1 MYIFVHPSDAPQ
13 VSAGLKGLRVL
24 KTTNS
29 AFIGFYKCEGT
40 TLKDAEDRVLS
51 TVVEAQWKYN
61 NTHGLD
67 FCGAWL
73 VLYIYEWLK
82 NDTHE

>member
-1 MYIFVHPSDAPQ
+1 M
-13 VSAGLKGLRVL
+13 L

-73 VLYIYEWLK
+73 VFYI
-82 NDTHE
+82 

>member
-1 MYIFVHPSDAPQ
+1 M
-13 VSAGLKGLRVL
+13 L

-73 VLYIYEWLK
+73 VFYSINIPNELLVLILILK
-82 NDTHE
+82 I